1 MIAARVPVDIRE
13 SGAIIEWRYL
23 VAILILFA
31 LQQLD
36 VNVYRFEDGYAE
48 VWYQLPVSCL
58 VDSQHL
64 QTTAD
69 TFYDFYSYHF
79 YIQNVDGSDSA
90 YFEGKKAIISCGENG
105 GEQIVDCFPLN
116 LYSGRFQY
124 TLHIIAV
131 TGEMQGG
138 GTIGIIPDTGYLSCS
153 DVITGRSGHGVFV
166 FHDIPFL
173 PLIEAE
179 FTDRDDLFSYL
190 EIYGL
195 VPDSLL
201 YEAIYRIVDGEGAVV
216 LEEKRRVLK
225 YDYVQI
231 DTHSVDLS
239 QLVEGR
245 YDYSIIIE
253 DPSSQAS
260 VGRLASFSVKTVGGY
275 ADRDL
280 YAEIQY
286 LINAN
291 GYKDFQNLSE
301 TQKEIYL
308 KEFWSRH
315 DYMHFQ
321 KRIMEADQRFSVGRL
336 LGRDSERGRLYILQ
350 GPPDEI
356 ETVPIATWSR
366 PFEVWYYYG
375 RNDYLF
381 CDIKND
387 DNPRLIRVLKPGEIA
402 QIIQTGFRDGTREED
417 WLSDIAPGTHNWYKD
432 FESIE

>member
-1 MIAARVPVDIRE
+1 MPVDIRG
-13 SGAIIEWRYL
+13 SGAIIQWRYV
-23 VAILILFA
+23 VAILILLT
-31 LQQLD
+31 LQQLNLD
-36 VNVYRFEDGYAE
+36 VYRFEGGYAE
-48 VWYQLPVSCL
+48 IWYQLPLSYL

-79 YIQNVDGSDSA
+79 YIENVDGSDSA

-105 GEQIVDCFPLN
+105 GEHIIDGFPLN

-124 TLHIIAV
+124 TLHIMSV
-131 TGEMQGG
+131 SGEMQGG
-138 GTIGIIPDTGYLSCS
+138 GTIEIMPDTGYLSCS
-153 DVITGRSGHGVFV
+153 DVIAGLFGHGAFV
-166 FHDIPFL
+166 FHDLPFL

-179 FTDRDDLFSYL
+179 FMDRDDLFSYL

-195 VPDSLL
+195 VPDSLF
-201 YEAIYRIVDGEGAVV
+201 YEANYRILDGEGAVI
-216 LEEKRRVLK
+216 LEEKRKVLK
-225 YDYVQI
+225 HDYVQI
-231 DTHSVDLS
+231 DTHSIDLS
-239 QLVEGR
+239 RLVEGR
-245 YDYSIIIE
+245 YDYSITIE

-260 VGRLASFSVKTVGGY
+260 ATRLASFSVKTTGGY

-286 LINAN
+286 LISASE
-291 GYKDFQNLSE
+291 YKDFHNLNE
-301 TQKEIYL
+301 TQKDIYL

-315 DYMHFQ
+315 DYTHFQ
-321 KRIMEADQRFSVGRL
+321 KLVMEADQRFSVGRL
-336 LGRDSERGRLYILQ
+336 LGRDSERGRLFIVQ

-387 DNPRLIRVLKPGEIA
+387 NNPRLIRVLKPGEMA

-417 WLSDIAPGTHNWYKD
+417 WLSDIAPGTHDWRKD
-432 FESIE
+432 SESIE